1 MSWIVS
7 FILILL
13 LVHECTGWSGSKLG
27 TTEYNQELLVIRQA
41 MEDYKYAQMNLS
53 IRPRKGILCATFLRA
68 SMETSVKVLFKNVA
82 ITNNFCAWAV
92 VIYRGTN
99 NEVEKVCHKGIQ
111 DRLVHCQLT
120 EHSVERTKNFNQ
132 KAVPKTI
139 LYRDLLPYLPDY
151 ERIFLLDE
159 DISLYGV
166 NMDRYMQIWDCSFSL
181 QKPLITQPVI
191 AESTQF
197 FEFVNADHWKGKD
210 FIASGVGLIEQ
221 QVPFFDAIF
230 FEWFVRRVLIYTMEK
245 ALSLGAD
252 CGHDRSWCN
261 AAKMYGQFVLGW
273 PEDTSTYRST
283 PCALIPGVAVHHL
296 NLRSMEN
303 KRTNRDKF
311 RELGHKG
318 VQRYIDYFPTW
329 CLTEIKRG
337 PDPLG
342 SKSYRYTKIK
352 VSSLPNATKAIP
364 KCASLMSKSN
374 HGKKG
379 KMLNIINNNNSTAP
393 VRKSKSKKRE
403 KSQRIKKTA
412 QAEED
417 VSAASALSSANADA

>member
-1 MSWIVS
+1 MSWIS
-7 FILILL
+7 IILL
-13 LVHECTGWSGSKLG
+13 FLFLYLHECTGWSGSKLG

-53 IRPRKGILCATFLRA
+53 IRPRKGVLCTTFLRA

-82 ITNNFCAWAV
+82 ITDNFCTWAV

-99 NEVEKVCHKGIQ
+99 VEVDKVCHKGIK

-166 NMDRYMQIWDCSFSL
+166 NMERYMQIWDCSFSQ

-210 FIASGVGLIEQ
+210 YIASGVGLIEQ

-245 ALSLGAD
+245 ALALGAD

-352 VSSLPNATKAIP
+352 ASTLPNTTKALP
-364 KCASLMSKSN
+364 KCASLIPKSN
-374 HGKKG
+374 QGKKR
-379 KMLNIINNNNSTAP
+379 KSLNNINNNSDGNSDGNSTTL
-393 VRKSKSKKRE
+393 VRKSKSRKRE

-412 QAEED
+412 ETED
-417 VSAASALSSANADA
+417 AAFSPS